1 MPLHVRPTLRS
12 ENLSLTEALEFRK
25 REKMVKCDFK
35 ILLGVTLL
43 RLGRTNSLIF
53 LNGVE
58 KERGMHK

>member
-1 MPLHVRPTLRS
+1 MPLHVRPTLRA

-25 REKMVKCDFK
+25 RGKMEKCDFQ

-43 RLGRTNSLIF
+43 RTYQFADF
-53 LNGVE
+53 LDGVE